1 MMWWNHNGGWGTGQW
16 LSMGLMMVIFW
27 GLAITLVVWLMRS
40 ARSGR
45 SNSADSSI
53 PTLSADQILSQRF
66 ARGEIDEP
74 EFTERRA
81 ALHPTG
87 DRS

>member
-16 LSMGLMMVIFW
+16 LGMGFMMVIFW
-27 GLAITLVVWLMRS
+27 GLVIALVIWVMRS

-45 SNSADSSI
+45 DSDAHSSI
-53 PTLSADQILSQRF
+53 PTQSADQILAQRF
-66 ARGEIDEP
+66 ARGEIDEH
-74 EFTERRA
+74 EFTQRRE